1 MTLGANTGT
10 PQGKM
15 LRHAGPAR
23 RSLKLVDTKPA
34 HSADFSDPESKRVL
48 SMAARTVA
56 RELGREAAR
65 EYFAKLI
72 REPRFPA

>member
-1 MTLGANTGT
+1 MPRPT
-10 PQGKM
+10 
-15 LRHAGPAR
+15 RPAR
-23 RSLKLVDTKPA
+23 CLLRLVDTKPA

-72 REPRFPA
+72 REPRLPA